1 MSLTVSHQITGL
13 LKAWSA
19 GESSALHRLIPLVYT
34 ELKRMARHHMR
45 RTDARTIQTTAL
57 VNEAY
62 LRLVDLSGAE
72 WTDRAHFF
80 AVSARI
86 MRGILVDAARAR
98 QSQKRGG
105 LACRPGPDHSPD
117 LDQIPDLGSERAA
130 EILAINDAL
139 EGLAKLNPRQVEV
152 VEMRFFGGLNVEETA
167 AVLKISAHTVS
178 RDWASAKA
186 WLRMEMR
193 SGKEPK
199 CAGPA
204 LDR

>member
-1 MSLTVSHQITGL
+1 
-13 LKAWSA
+13 
-19 GESSALHRLIPLVYT
+19 
-34 ELKRMARHHMR
+34 MR
-45 RTDARTIQTTAL
+45 RSDPGTIQTTAL

-62 LRLVDLSGAE
+62 LRLVDLGGAE
-72 WTDRAHFF
+72 WNDRVHFF

-105 LACRPGPDHSPD
+105 PARRLDSDRSSD
-117 LDQIPDLGSERAA
+117 LDQIPDLGSQRAA
-130 EILAINDAL
+130 EMLAINDAL
-139 EGLAKLNPRQVEV
+139 NSLGKLNPRQVEV

-193 SGKEPK
+193 SGKNK
-199 CAGPA
+199 I
-204 LDR
+204 